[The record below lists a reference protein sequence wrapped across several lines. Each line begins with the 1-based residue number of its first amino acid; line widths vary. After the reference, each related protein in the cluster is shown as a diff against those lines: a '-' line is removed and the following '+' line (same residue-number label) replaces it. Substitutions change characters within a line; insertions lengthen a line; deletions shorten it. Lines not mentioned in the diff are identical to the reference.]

1 MVVGDLPQRLG
12 ENLER
17 RAVIEQAKGF
27 IAVER
32 AISLDAAYDT
42 LCDRA
47 QRWEIPLD
55 VIAARVLQ
63 RTLTI

>member
-32 AISLDAAYDT
+32 AISLDAAYAA
-42 LCDRA
+42 LRDRA
-47 QRWEIPLD
+47 ERSETPLD
-55 VIAARVLQ
+55 VIAAQVVQ